1 MQMMPGSEKGR
12 EEEREGRRE
21 RGEEEEKNEKLKGGE
36 GGMGWMKG
44 ESERR
49 RKVWRVE
56 EDWRQGQRDG
66 WKEGRK

>member
-1 MQMMPGSEKGR
+1 MPGSERGGKKK
-12 EEEREGRRE
+12 EKDEERKERRK
-21 RGEEEEKNEKLKGGE
+21 RKKEKLKGGE

-44 ESERR
+44 ESKRR
-49 RKVWRVE
+49 RKVGRVE

>member
-1 MQMMPGSEKGR
+1 M
-12 EEEREGRRE
+12 
-21 RGEEEEKNEKLKGGE
+21 KGGE

-44 ESERR
+44 ESKRR
-49 RKVWRVE
+49 RKVGRVG

>member
-1 MQMMPGSEKGR
+1 MPGSEKGR

>member
-1 MQMMPGSEKGR
+1 MQTMPGSERGGR
-12 EEEREGRRE
+12 RKEKDEEREERRK
-21 RGEEEEKNEKLKGGE
+21 RKNEKLKGGE

-44 ESERR
+44 ESKRR
-49 RKVWRVE
+49 RKVGRVE